1 MFFAPVCETRN
12 FSIPLFT
19 RISKVCLTSPTFRF
33 RNMYFQKSQSMP
45 ELIFSLEPMAIVR
58 SVSSSGSSTAQFS
71 MTEVH
76 EETREASDK
85 DELDDFLCC
94 LIKGCESSK
103 AAGFLSSGLSSMQFC
118 WKTWNASENV
128 RWAYL
133 LRLCLTVGKLEQ
145 LPTLAP
151 TPESAGF

>member
-1 MFFAPVCETRN
+1 
-12 FSIPLFT
+12 
-19 RISKVCLTSPTFRF
+19 
-33 RNMYFQKSQSMP
+33 MYFQKSQSTP
-45 ELIFSLEPMAIVR
+45 ELIFILEPMAIVR

-76 EETREASDK
+76 EETREANDK

-118 WKTWNASENV
+118 WKAWNASENV